1 MPLPTE
7 AVKKKKSFFKGG
19 VEMSAVRKAE
29 LKVYGFPEH
38 EGYVP
43 SIRVTG
49 KWLQEMGFA
58 LGDRV
63 KLTAEN
69 GSISL
74 RKEGKS

>member
-1 MPLPTE
+1 MR
-7 AVKKKKSFFKGG
+7 AVSRAR
-19 VEMSAVRKAE
+19 V
-29 LKVYGFPEH
+29 LKVFAFPQDG
-38 EGYVP
+38 GYVP